1 MPSRAR
7 VFVTGT
13 GAVCAAGRDPRSILG
28 AINEGRSAIAPIEL
42 WDTSGWPVRN
52 AGEVKLKENEL
63 RQLVPDRKLLKLIR
77 RTDVFGIY
85 AATQA
90 LEASG
95 FPAWRDALDDGGRP
109 AVNDRTG
116 CIVGSGGG
124 TYSGQY
130 DYFPLMTEA
139 KGDLAAFGRELSAN
153 VNPMWLLRTLP
164 NNVLCHVGINF
175 DLKGTNACIT
185 NHSVSGLLA
194 AAESLAALRAGEAD
208 RIVAIGH
215 DAPIEPQTALYYHC
229 LGLVASERLLP
240 FDAARDGSLFG
251 EGAGALVLETEA
263 AARERGAPVLGELLG
278 SGYAAEGEGLLP
290 IREDGDGLVRAI
302 GLALA
307 DAQLRPD
314 DVGMIVAHANGTRP
328 SDASEAAA
336 IRTVFG
342 ERIPPVT
349 GFKWAFGHLL
359 AASGMLDLVVAL
371 ATLAEGR
378 VPGIATLARRD
389 PPLGAFP
396 VSREAV
402 APRSPV
408 ALVLSRGFAGT
419 DAALLVA
426 VPPAR

>member
-1 MPSRAR
+1 MAARTR

-13 GAVCAAGRDPRSILG
+13 GAVCAAGRDPQSILG
-28 AINEGRSAIAPIEL
+28 AIDAGRCAIAPIES

-52 AGEVKLKENEL
+52 AGEVKLKESEL

-95 FPAWRDALDDGGRP
+95 LPAWRDALDEGARP
-109 AVNDRTG
+109 AVDDRTG
-116 CIVGSGGG
+116 VIVGSGSG
-124 TYSGQY
+124 TYAGQY

-139 KGDLAAFGRELSAN
+139 KGDLGAFGRELSAN

-175 DLKGTNACIT
+175 GLKGTNACIT

-215 DAPIEPQTALYYHC
+215 DAPIEPQTALYYHGV
-229 LGLVASERLLP
+229 GLVASERLLP

-251 EGAGALVLETEA
+251 EGAAAVVLETEA
-263 AARERGAPVLGELLG
+263 AARERAAPVLGELLG

-302 GLALA
+302 RVALA
-307 DAQLRPD
+307 DAELRPD

-336 IRTVFG
+336 IRAVFG
-342 ERIPPVT
+342 DRIPPVT

-371 ATLAEGR
+371 AALGEGR

-389 PPLGAFP
+389 PALGDFP
-396 VSREAV
+396 VSRQAV

-419 DAALLVA
+419 DAALLVT
-426 VPPAR
+426 VARAR